1 MLLREII
8 FEKLLETPAGT
19 KFDIR
24 NTLFFNILCANPLLA
39 RFYADF
45 FRRHGANPSIIK
57 DLETRSAD
65 FSSSDQSTTNR
76 TPEPVKGSTTMAVNP
91 NTRVCTHIK
100 VNGIRCGSPAL
111 RQEVF
116 CYFHQRMIR
125 GVRTPPKSRLHPI
138 ANFEDTQAIQASLM
152 EVVNALVRN
161 HIDVLRARLIL
172 RALSIAARNASKTH
186 FNCWQSDMVKEVPEY
201 PVAPPAATPFAVA
214 TAQAAALA
222 TINTPREEQLEAE
235 RPSSIPQSA
244 SENIRRKPPASVKS
258 LPRSAP
264 QGAAAVD
271 DSKVWRKFLA
281 RSVLAPARKGSFDCT
296 RRRLRRRLASLR
308 MTEL

>member
-8 FEKLLETPAGT
+8 SQKLFATPDRT

-45 FRRHGANPSIIK
+45 FRRHGANPSLIN
-57 DLETRSAD
+57 DLETRSANS
-65 FSSSDQSTTNR
+65 FSPDQSATNPTTER
-76 TPEPVKGSTTMAVNP
+76 SKGSTTMALNP
-91 NTRVCTHIK
+91 NTPVCTHIK
-100 VNGIRCGSPAL
+100 VNGIRCGSPSL

-138 ANFEDTQAIQASLM
+138 ANFEDTQAIQLSLM

-161 HIDVLRARLIL
+161 HIDVPRARLVL
-172 RALSIAARNASKTH
+172 RALSIAARNAGKTH

-201 PVAPPAATPFAVA
+201 PAAPPAARPSAID
-214 TAQAAALA
+214 TAQAVTNISKPQEDESEHA
-222 TINTPREEQLEAE
+222 
-235 RPSSIPQSA
+235 RPSSAFQTTSA
-244 SENIRRKPPASVKS
+244 NVHRKPPISAKTRGRARASH
-258 LPRSAP
+258 RSRT
-264 QGAAAVD
+264 G
-271 DSKVWRKFLA
+271 
-281 RSVLAPARKGSFDCT
+281 
-296 RRRLRRRLASLR
+296 
-308 MTEL
+308 

>member
-1 MLLREII
+1 
-8 FEKLLETPAGT
+8 
-19 KFDIR
+19 
-24 NTLFFNILCANPLLA
+24 
-39 RFYADF
+39 
-45 FRRHGANPSIIK
+45 
-57 DLETRSAD
+57 
-65 FSSSDQSTTNR
+65 
-76 TPEPVKGSTTMAVNP
+76 MAVNP

-172 RALSIAARNASKTH
+172 RALSIAARNATKAR
-186 FNCWQSDMVKEVPEY
+186 FDCWQSDMVKEVPEY
-201 PVAPPAATPFAVA
+201 PAAPPAATPFAIA
-214 TAQAAALA
+214 TAQAATPA
-222 TINTPREEQLEAE
+222 TINPPKEEQLEAE
-235 RPSSIPQSA
+235 RLSSTLQPA

-258 LPRSAP
+258 LPRSR
-264 QGAAAVD
+264 
-271 DSKVWRKFLA
+271 SA
-281 RSVLAPARKGSFDCT
+281 RSSSRA
-296 RRRLRRRLASLR
+296 
-308 MTEL
+308 